1 MANRPKYQQVEA
13 LLKEKILSGQLKPGD
28 QIMTEEQLCGS
39 FGFSRMTISKALNHL
54 SDLGYIKRTPGKGS
68 FVMPPSVRKETGSS
82 RSFSED
88 MKSVGMTAG
97 AKLVSYRVVQAGEVP
112 IAMEKLGLQET
123 DLVHFFIRLR
133 TGNDTPIAI
142 NYTYIAAKVLPA
154 INVECLSHSFYAYLD
169 TQGIDHSQSARR
181 ELRATLPTP
190 EQKRLLGIEEGALLC
205 SSHVTY
211 TTRGGRQALFEYTE
225 TYYNGDMYVYTME
238 N

>member
-1 MANRPKYQQVEA
+1 MPSRPKYQQVEE
-13 LLKEKILSGQLKPGD
+13 LLKENILSGQLKPGD
-28 QIMTEEQLCGS
+28 QIMTEEQLCER

-68 FVMPPSVRKETGSS
+68 FVMPPSVRKETASG

-88 MKSVGMTAG
+88 MKSVGMVAG

-112 IAMEKLGLQET
+112 VAMGKLGLQEM
-123 DLVHFFIRLR
+123 DLVHSFVRLR

-154 INVECLSHSFYAYLD
+154 INVECLNHSFYAYLD
-169 TQGIDHSQSARR
+169 AQGIDHSRTSDR

-190 EQKRLLGIEEGALLC
+190 EQKQLLGIEEGALLC
-205 SSHVTY
+205 SSHVTC
-211 TTRGGRQALFEYTE
+211 TMQEGRQALLEYTE
-225 TYYNGDMYVYTME
+225 TYYNGEMYVYTME
-238 N
+238 G